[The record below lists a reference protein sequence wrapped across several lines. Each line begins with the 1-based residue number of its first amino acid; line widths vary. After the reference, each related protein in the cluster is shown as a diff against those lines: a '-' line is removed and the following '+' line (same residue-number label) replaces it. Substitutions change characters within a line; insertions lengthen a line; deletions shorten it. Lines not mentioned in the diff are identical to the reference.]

1 MTKFSKKFKK
11 LLFLASNV
19 MLSLKKK
26 LMSQS
31 HENFRTGVQQ
41 KRFCNKPNREYL
53 IQIPLAKYR
62 LDIL

>member
-11 LLFLASNV
+11 PLFLASNV
-19 MLSLKKK
+19 MLSFKK
-26 LMSQS
+26 MSQS

>member
-19 MLSLKKK
+19 MLSFKKK

-41 KRFCNKPNREYL
+41 KRDFAINQTGN
-53 IQIPLAKYR
+53 I
-62 LDIL
+62 